1 MNRSAGGA
9 KGFFGFAGPPYR
21 DHEHSGQSPR
31 SVSYQ
36 VLPQMEFGNLILT
49 FRQRHFVPMKDKLI
63 ISGVGCCLVDLL
75 YNNIDFTSP
84 EIRPFLSRSGGDG
97 GLSPGKLVL
106 LEDFEHFSRIPLEDF
121 MNAVL
126 KGREADKINIGGP
139 SIVSL
144 IHAAQTSDLDS
155 CEFRFYGR
163 AGRDLHGKYL
173 KENLE
178 RTPVVLRDFR
188 LTDRRTPS
196 TIVLSDPDFDNG
208 HGERMFINVIGAAW
222 DMVPENLDEEFF
234 NSDMV
239 VFGGTAIV
247 PGIHDNLSSLLSRAK
262 KNGGLTVVNTVY
274 DFRNEKLGSGQP
286 WPLGET
292 EETYSHTD
300 ILITDKEEAL
310 RLSGRHT
317 MEAAL
322 DFFIEKNTRTAII
335 TNGAEGIHVFSD
347 GSVFEAK
354 GKSVFPVSER
364 VRSELRMGHAGDTTG
379 CGDNFAGGL
388 IGSVVNQLRSGR
400 THLDLQEAI
409 SWATV
414 SGGFACFYLG
424 GTYFE
429 EKPGEKLAKMMPY
442 YTFYK
447 RQISSE

>member
-1 MNRSAGGA
+1 MA
-9 KGFFGFAGPPYR
+9 
-21 DHEHSGQSPR
+21 
-31 SVSYQ
+31 SVDQ
-36 VLPQMEFGNLILT
+36 P
-49 FRQRHFVPMKDKLI
+49 
-63 ISGVGCCLVDLL
+63 
-75 YNNIDFTSP
+75 
-84 EIRPFLSRSGGDG
+84 
-97 GLSPGKLVL
+97 
-106 LEDFEHFSRIPLEDF
+106 
-121 MNAVL
+121 AVL
-126 KGREADKINIGGP
+126 AAVRAF
-139 SIVSL
+139 IVENFL
-144 IHAAQTSDLDS
+144 FGVDD
-155 CEFRFYGR
+155 
-163 AGRDLHGKYL
+163 
-173 KENLE
+173 ENLTE
-178 RTPVVLRDFR
+178 TSSFLENGIVD
-188 LTDRRTPS
+188 S
-196 TIVLSDPDFDNG
+196 TGILELITFVETTYSITVDDS
-208 HGERMFINVIGAAW
+208 E
-222 DMVPENLDEEFF
+222 MVPENLDEAFF

-274 DFRNEKLGSGQP
+274 DFRNEKLGSGRP

-400 THLDLQEAI
+400 THFDLQEAI

-442 YTFYK
+442 YTSYK
-447 RQISSE
+447 RQISGE